1 MQHNVTFVEINP
13 HKNLLKIKITKKL
26 ETMVILLVHIEVQ
39 HIVLV
44 T

>member
-1 MQHNVTFVEINP
+1 MQHNVTFVEINQ
-13 HKNLLKIKITKKL
+13 HKNLLKIKIIKKL
-26 ETMVILLVHIEVQ
+26 ETMVILLVNIDVQ